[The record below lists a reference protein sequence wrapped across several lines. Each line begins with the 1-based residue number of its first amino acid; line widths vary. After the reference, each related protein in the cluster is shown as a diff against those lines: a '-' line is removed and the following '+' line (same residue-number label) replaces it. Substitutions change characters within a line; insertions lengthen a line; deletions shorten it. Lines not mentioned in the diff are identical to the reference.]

1 VGLPLAGQKSA
12 PTTPR
17 TLGTLGPTRFCPA
30 GGTPIAHQL
39 VGALPEV
46 RLFDPEYV
54 GYMVAE
60 HLRDHEFTDFQ
71 QLEPWGTLVPTVMA
85 EITRFTDQGLIAPQT
100 VLVAEYWRELR
111 GRFMDYSLDVFH
123 VVLHVGPDVLEAR
136 IRADQVDQP
145 ACGWRLDHVA
155 EYTAAHDWLVDAAD
169 LVVDATNLTPPE
181 VSAVIQA
188 AVSRRPGS
196 PAVSSRPR

>member
-1 VGLPLAGQKSA
+1 MIIWLNGTFGAGK
-12 PTTPR
+12 TT
-17 TLGTLGPTRFCPA
+17 
-30 GGTPIAHQL
+30 IARQL
-39 VGALPEV
+39 VAALPDV

-71 QLEPWGTLVPTVMA
+71 QLQPWRALVPTVMA
-85 EITRFTDQGLIAPQT
+85 EMTRFTGQGLIAPQT

-111 GRFMDYSLDVFH
+111 DRFMDYSLDVFH
-123 VVLHVGPDVLEAR
+123 VVLHVDPDVLEAR
-136 IRADQVDQP
+136 IRSDAVVPD
-145 ACGWRLDHVA
+145 AHGWRLAHMA

>member
-1 VGLPLAGQKSA
+1 MIIWLNGTFGAGK
-12 PTTPR
+12 TTTAR
-17 TLGTLGPTRFCPA
+17 
-30 GGTPIAHQL
+30 QL
-39 VGALPEV
+39 VRALPEV

-71 QLEPWGTLVPTVMA
+71 QLEPWRILVPTVMA
-85 EITRFTDQGLIAPQT
+85 EVTRFTGQGLVAPQT
-100 VLVAEYWRELR
+100 VLVSAYWRELR
-111 GRFMDYSLDVFH
+111 QRFMDYSLDVFH
-123 VVLHVGPDVLEAR
+123 VVLHVDPDVLEAR
-136 IRADQVDQP
+136 IQADQVERQ
-145 ACGWRLDHVA
+145 ASGWRLDHMA
-155 EYTAAHDWLVDAAD
+155 EYAAARDWMVDAAD
-169 LVVDATNLTPPE
+169 LVVDTTKLTPPA